1 MLKIIWIK
9 LLIVLIVS
17 SFASGKEGL
26 DIYYNLD
33 LYFYPS
39 SSQGNGF
46 IEGVNH
52 IRVVNNS
59 SQKLD
64 AVLIHNPSNGK
75 HRSKDPNSPFTEIG
89 QIRSSHLGEII
100 GRDSVVIKLI
110 LSPPVDVGQTVLI
123 DIPFKTLMSSWHN
136 STFPTVGAKKDTVVY
151 NGVHFYP
158 VLDYFGDKGWLNPDQ
173 ETVQSNF
180 SFYKISLT
188 IPDEFE
194 IGSSI
199 KVLKQKT
206 LSTGHIQ
213 YTLEEKSVPDF
224 SVVIYRHLNKT
235 SFLVSNMEVEIIAP
249 TNQFVL
255 VNKVK
260 ERLEKIIPFYE
271 NYFGQ
276 TTSDKL
282 VISTGYSLDAPALSL
297 SNYIIFQDKIDAGL
311 ILDHEVA
318 HQWFGNSIQTNERK
332 EKWLNESLAEFAGWL
347 FSGVQKNNKI
357 GFKISDPIPRINIT
371 DEVKKMSGEDWAK
384 LLREIIGDNSLPPVY
399 EPGKQLQWEDA
410 ANIYSQYIVGNHAL
424 QILHTTIGD
433 SKMRAI
439 MKDYYYSY
447 RQKSSGTEN
456 FIETIQKHTNR
467 NIADNFRLVLTTNL
481 RPDLIIEDVKNSYNK
496 NRTWENRISTTY
508 QGKWILPVDI
518 LIVTEKG
525 DSTLLKKVSIEQE
538 SVIELTTKSPIVLV
552 EMDPY
557 KRVFDTNRF
566 NNRWPRQIALQPE
579 YGLPKWETYE
589 VYYRPKLKRDWQGN
603 WRAGINFSGG
613 LGINLLPIMPA
624 FYQNLFELEVT
635 FSTGMPSHNW
645 GGRLNYRT
653 PLKST
658 KNLYWSFETGHEYPK
673 SWSKISLVNYIGE
686 TSYLAIHGKS
696 SYSRLTTTL
705 SSTEYTVADSGDWW
719 EKGKNI
725 KLKEEWTLFSYTPNQ
740 RYLIQLH
747 ALGGFQ
753 DKEEFYN
760 IGFSSDYET
769 HRFERIV
776 MRLHG
781 EAGFVWD
788 DRIGDE
794 LSYRLLF
801 IPKVWHQREGRIPLF
816 RGVVANENT
825 WNKNIVSFGFSLGLD
840 MDKKIRPLIYMDS
853 AVTHNDSGSL
863 SERLNGLVQSES
875 VYVATGFGLES
886 QTMMEIGFYFPFWV
900 YEPTTKENHFA
911 FRVLMQ
917 WGFYF

>member
-1 MLKIIWIK
+1 L
-9 LLIVLIVS
+9 
-17 SFASGKEGL
+17 E
-26 DIYYNLD
+26 
-33 LYFYPS
+33 
-39 SSQGNGF
+39 
-46 IEGVNH
+46 
-52 IRVVNNS
+52 
-59 SQKLD
+59 
-64 AVLIHNPSNGK
+64 
-75 HRSKDPNSPFTEIG
+75 T
-89 QIRSSHLGEII
+89 
-100 GRDSVVIKLI
+100 
-110 LSPPVDVGQTVLI
+110 
-123 DIPFKTLMSSWHN
+123 
-136 STFPTVGAKKDTVVY
+136 KKDTVVY

-725 KLKEEWTLFSYTPNQ
+725 KLRK
-740 RYLIQLH
+740 
-747 ALGGFQ
+747 
-753 DKEEFYN
+753 
-760 IGFSSDYET
+760 
-769 HRFERIV
+769 
-776 MRLHG
+776 
-781 EAGFVWD
+781 
-788 DRIGDE
+788 
-794 LSYRLLF
+794 
-801 IPKVWHQREGRIPLF
+801 
-816 RGVVANENT
+816 
-825 WNKNIVSFGFSLGLD
+825 
-840 MDKKIRPLIYMDS
+840 
-853 AVTHNDSGSL
+853 
-863 SERLNGLVQSES
+863 NGL
-875 VYVATGFGLES
+875 
-886 QTMMEIGFYFPFWV
+886 YFPIH
-900 YEPTTKENHFA
+900 PTNDT
-911 FRVLMQ
+911 
-917 WGFYF
+917 